1 MSLIPDCLY
10 PTPFDQ
16 DRQYRKTRT
25 SLIPPEGRGPFLLSC
40 LIRTVLR
47 KSYLSPGI
55 DVADG
60 NERISAARIAGLRML
75 IRADMHARPPETAP
89 PMWRRMRE
97 LPPTKTGRR
106 ESYTLPN
113 ERIRWSGQSGR
124 QGAGA
129 AEAPAQAAGEA
140 GSSFS
145 QAQRATA
152 DPPGS

>member
-75 IRADMHARPPETAP
+75 IRADMHVRPP
-89 PMWRRMRE
+89 RR
-97 LPPTKTGRR
+97 PRR
-106 ESYTLPN
+106 CGVE
-113 ERIRWSGQSGR
+113 
-124 QGAGA
+124 
-129 AEAPAQAAGEA
+129 
-140 GSSFS
+140 
-145 QAQRATA
+145 
-152 DPPGS
+152 